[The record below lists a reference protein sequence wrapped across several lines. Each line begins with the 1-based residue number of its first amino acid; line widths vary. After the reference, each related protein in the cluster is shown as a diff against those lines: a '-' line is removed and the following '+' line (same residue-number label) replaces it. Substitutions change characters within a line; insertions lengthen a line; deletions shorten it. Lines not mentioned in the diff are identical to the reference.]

1 MCCFTYGFGARMKP
15 TNLNIIECSEYDAY
29 DDNLIVG
36 GGRGKFSTCPED
48 AVTAHQWVSGNNNA
62 QQLKTFYIFETVCI
76 IPHCH
81 LLLSFHPTRRSP
93 RSTTHPS
100 CTKRMEDKMGSSK

>member
-36 GGRGKFSTCPED
+36 GGKGKFSTCPED
-48 AVTAHQWVSGNNNA
+48 AATAHQWVSGNNNA
-62 QQLKTFYIFETVCI
+62 QQLKNIVCLI
-76 IPHCH
+76 K
-81 LLLSFHPTRRSP
+81 L
-93 RSTTHPS
+93 
-100 CTKRMEDKMGSSK
+100 